1 VRSKQGK
8 KQKGGIM
15 SAMLWERRKFFR
27 IPISG
32 KALLQHGER
41 VDGLYTLENLSI
53 GGCMLSRGPDCPLGD
68 RVDVTLH
75 VDGEVEIELP
85 AKVVRH
91 EHQGAAATIGLCFTD
106 TDPMFEDSI
115 QDLVMRSIERDQ
127 RTEILVVHAHP
138 ERVTPLLDTIR
149 DVGQCVVSARTPRDA
164 LAVLESGADRIHM
177 AIIAPVVGT
186 STARDIVKLILRRF
200 PHVHCV
206 LLSRG
211 GAERLT
217 RAIRSAAPQEVSP
230 WSLSRLRR
238 VISKHEVIMVAS
250 A

>member
-1 VRSKQGK
+1 
-8 KQKGGIM
+8 M

-32 KALLQHGER
+32 KALLQHGEK
-41 VDGLYTLENLSI
+41 VDGLYSLENLSI
-53 GGCMLSRGPDCPLGD
+53 GGCMLSHGPDCALGD
-68 RVDVTLH
+68 CVELTLH
-75 VDGEVEIELP
+75 VDGESEIELP

-91 EHQGAAATIGLCFTD
+91 EQQGNGTTIGLCFTD
-106 TDPMFEDSI
+106 TDPMFEDRI

-127 RTEILVVHAHP
+127 QSEILVVHAHP
-138 ERVTPLLDTIR
+138 ERVDPLLETIKE
-149 DVGQCVVSARTPRDA
+149 VGQSVVAARTPRDA
-164 LAVLESGADRIHM
+164 LAILESGADRIHM

-206 LLSRG
+206 MLSRG

-217 RAIRSAAPQEVSP
+217 RAIKSASPEDVSP

>member
-1 VRSKQGK
+1 MG
-8 KQKGGIM
+8 
-15 SAMLWERRKFFR
+15 AMLWERRKFFR

-32 KALLQHGER
+32 KVLLQHGEHC
-41 VDGLYTLENLSI
+41 DGLYCLENLSI
-53 GGCMLSRGPDCPLGD
+53 GGCMLSRGPDCTLGD
-68 RVDVTLH
+68 KVAITLH
-75 VDGEVEIELP
+75 VDGETEIELP

-91 EHQGAAATIGLCFTD
+91 ERQGGGATLGLCFTD
-106 TDPMFEDSI
+106 TDPRFEDRI

-127 RTEILVVHAHP
+127 QSEILVVHAQP
-138 ERVTPLLDTIR
+138 ERVTELLESIR
-149 DVGQCVVSARTPRDA
+149 EIGQCVVSARTPRDA
-164 LAVLESGADRIHM
+164 MSVLETSADRIHM
-177 AIIAPVVGT
+177 AIVAPVVGT
-186 STARDIVKLILRRF
+186 SSARDIVKLILRRY

-217 RAIRSAAPQEVSP
+217 RAIQGAKPEEVSP

-238 VISKHEVIMVAS
+238 VIGKHEVIMVAS

>member
-1 VRSKQGK
+1 MG
-8 KQKGGIM
+8 
-15 SAMLWERRKFFR
+15 AMLWERRKFFR

-41 VDGLYTLENLSI
+41 CDGMYRLENLSI

-68 RVDVTLH
+68 KVAVTLH
-75 VDGEVEIELP
+75 VDGETEIELP
-85 AKVVRH
+85 AQVVRH
-91 EHQGAAATIGLCFTD
+91 EHQGMGAMIGLCFTD
-106 TDPMFEDSI
+106 TDPRFEDRI
-115 QDLVMRSIERDQ
+115 QDLVIRSIERDQ
-127 RTEILVVHAHP
+127 QGEVLVVHADP
-138 ERVTPLLDTIR
+138 DRVTQLLDSIR
-149 DVGQCVVSARTPRDA
+149 ETGQSVVSARTPRDA
-164 LAVLESGADRIHM
+164 MNVLETSADRIHM

-206 LLSRG
+206 MLSRG

-217 RAIRSAAPQEVSP
+217 KAIKSARPEEISP

-238 VISKHEVIMVAS
+238 VIGRHEVIMVAS

>member
-1 VRSKQGK
+1 MG
-8 KQKGGIM
+8 
-15 SAMLWERRKFFR
+15 AMLWERRKFFR

-41 VDGLYTLENLSI
+41 CDGMYRLENLSI
-53 GGCMLSRGPDCPLGD
+53 GGCMLSRGPDCSLGD
-68 RVDVTLH
+68 KVAVTLH
-75 VDGEVEIELP
+75 VDGETEIELP

-91 EHQGAAATIGLCFTD
+91 ERQGEGALIGLCFTD
-106 TDPMFEDSI
+106 TDPRFEDRI
-115 QDLVMRSIERDQ
+115 QDLVIRSIERDQ
-127 RTEILVVHAHP
+127 QGEVLVVHADP
-138 ERVTPLLDTIR
+138 ERVTQLLDSIR
-149 DVGQCVVSARTPRDA
+149 ETGQSVVAARTPRDA
-164 LAVLESGADRIHM
+164 MSVLETSADRIHM

-206 LLSRG
+206 MLSRG

-217 RAIRSAAPQEVSP
+217 KAIKNARPEDISP

-238 VISKHEVIMVAS
+238 VIGKHEVIMVAS

>member
-1 VRSKQGK
+1 
-8 KQKGGIM
+8 
-15 SAMLWERRKFFR
+15 
-27 IPISG
+27 
-32 KALLQHGER
+32 
-41 VDGLYTLENLSI
+41 
-53 GGCMLSRGPDCPLGD
+53 MLSRGPDCALGD
-68 RVDVTLH
+68 KVDLTLH
-75 VDGEVEIELP
+75 VDGESEIELP

-91 EHQGAAATIGLCFTD
+91 ERQGAGALIGLCFTD
-106 TDPMFEDSI
+106 RDPRFEDRI

-127 RTEILVVHAHP
+127 QSEVLVVHAQP
-138 ERVTPLLDTIR
+138 ERVSDLLDSIR
-149 DVGQCVVSARTPRDA
+149 EIGQSVVSARTPRDA
-164 LAVLESGADRIHM
+164 MSVLETTADRIHM

-186 STARDIVKLILRRF
+186 SSARDIVKLILRRY

-217 RAIRSAAPQEVSP
+217 RAIRSAKPEEVSP

>member
-1 VRSKQGK
+1 MG
-8 KQKGGIM
+8 
-15 SAMLWERRKFFR
+15 AMLWERRKFFR

-41 VDGLYTLENLSI
+41 CDGMYRLENLSI
-53 GGCMLSRGPDCPLGD
+53 GGCMLSRGPDCALGD
-68 RVDVTLH
+68 KVAVTLH
-75 VDGEVEIELP
+75 VDGETEIELP

-91 EHQGAAATIGLCFTD
+91 ECQGAGALIGLCFTD
-106 TDPMFEDSI
+106 TDPRFEDRI
-115 QDLVMRSIERDQ
+115 QDLVIRSIERDQ
-127 RTEILVVHAHP
+127 QGEVLVVHADP
-138 ERVTPLLDTIR
+138 DRVTQLLDSIR
-149 DVGQCVVSARTPRDA
+149 ETGQSVVSARTPRDA
-164 LAVLESGADRIHM
+164 MSVLETSADRIHM

-206 LLSRG
+206 MLSRG

-217 RAIRSAAPQEVSP
+217 KALKSARPEDISP

-238 VISKHEVIMVAS
+238 VIGKHEVIMVAS

>member
-1 VRSKQGK
+1 
-8 KQKGGIM
+8 M
-15 SAMLWERRKFFR
+15 SAMHWERRRFFR

-32 KALLQHGER
+32 KALLQHDHR
-41 VDGLYTLENLSI
+41 VDGLYRLENLSI

-68 RVDVTLH
+68 KVDVTLH
-75 VDGEVEIELP
+75 VDGEEEIELP

-91 EHQGAAATIGLCFTD
+91 EHQGDCATIGLCFTD
-106 TDPMFEDSI
+106 TDPLFEDRI

-127 RTEILVVHAHP
+127 QGEVLLVHAQP
-138 ERVTPLLDTIR
+138 ERVSQLLDTIH
-149 DVGQCVVSARTPRDA
+149 DVGQRVVSARTPREA
-164 LAVLESGADRIHM
+164 FSILESDAERIHM
-177 AIIAPVVGT
+177 AIVAPVVGT
-186 STARDIVKLILRRF
+186 STARDIVKSILRRF
-200 PHVHCV
+200 PHVQCV

-217 RAIRSAAPQEVSP
+217 RAIRSSTPEDLTSP

-238 VISKHEVIMVAS
+238 VISKHELIMVAS